1 MIERCMNKKKLKNK
15 KYRNVKI
22 FFLISC
28 KYLKNIVKKK
38 LKFKINN
45 VKNST

>member
-1 MIERCMNKKKLKNK
+1 MIERCMNKKKMKNK
-15 KYRNVKI
+15 KYRI